1 MKPFGILPD
10 ETPVHLIPLKNGDM
24 TAEILTYGATVRSLT
39 VPGADGKPLD
49 VVLGYDT
56 LEDYVNHNV
65 FFGALIGPFG
75 NRIGGAKFTL
85 GGKTYALAVNDGP
98 NNLHSGPLG
107 FDRKVWEILSA
118 GTSFVTLGVC
128 HEDGEGGFP
137 GKLQVR
143 VTYRLEP
150 DGLAIEYQ
158 AITDKDTL
166 CNLTNHSY
174 FNLASQG
181 EGTILDHAICLN
193 ADFYTPT
200 DRGSIPTGE
209 VAKVE
214 GTPMD
219 LREPTV
225 IGDHIDDAFDQLTW
239 AGGYDHNW
247 VLKGEAGCLRPIASV
262 RCPRTG
268 LTMTVES
275 DQPAVQFYAGNYIPD
290 GMPGKQGKTY
300 LRRGGLCLETQTF
313 PDAPNHPHFPTATLR
328 KGETYRR
335 KTVYRFSR

>member
-1 MKPFGILPD
+1 MKPFGMLSD
-10 ETPVHLIPLKNGDM
+10 ETPVHLIPLRNGDLS
-24 TAEILTYGATVRSLT
+24 AEILTYGATVRTLT
-39 VPGADGKPLD
+39 VPGPNGPLD

-56 LEDYVNHNV
+56 LEEYVNQNV
-65 FFGALIGPFG
+65 FFGAVIGPFG

-85 GGKTYALAVNDGP
+85 NGETYQLAVNDGP

-118 GTSFVTLGVC
+118 GTSFVKLGVC

-137 GKLQVR
+137 GRLEVR

-150 DGLAIEYQ
+150 DGLAIEYE
-158 AITDKDTL
+158 AVTDKDTL

-174 FNLASQG
+174 FNLAG
-181 EGTILDHAICLN
+181 EGTILDHRICLN

-200 DRGSIPTGE
+200 DPGSIPTGE

-219 LREPTV
+219 LREPIT

-247 VLKGEAGCLRPIASV
+247 VLKGEAGKLRPIARV
-262 RCPRTG
+262 TCPRTG

-275 DQPAVQFYAGNYIPD
+275 DQPAVQFYAGNYIPE
-290 GMPGKQGKTY
+290 GLPGKGGKAY
-300 LRRGGLCLETQTF
+300 PRRGGLCLETQTF
-313 PDAPNHPHFPTATLR
+313 PDAPNRPHFPTATLR

-335 KTVYRFSR
+335 RTVYRFG